1 MAGRKLSLGRLQD
14 TDTAS
19 KSRKKSPARSVTE
32 SAIFT
37 ISPISLRGRNSKPGS
52 RTEIQWQT

>member
-19 KSRKKSPARSVTE
+19 KPRKKSPARSVTE
-32 SAIFT
+32 SV
-37 ISPISLRGRNSKPGS
+37 ISTMSTISLRGRNSKPGS
-52 RTEIQWQT
+52 RTKIQWQM